1 MPTPERTNQSEIV
14 AAARAILEESGLSGL
29 TMAAVAARVGVRAP
43 SLYKRLGGRDELLG
57 LVADATVQDLGERI
71 AAAADA
77 AKIDGAHDGGLRDQ
91 REALTAVVRAYRA
104 FAKERP
110 AAYQLVFMQ
119 APPEAQPR
127 PESLAGAIAPALDI
141 TERLVGKDR
150 ALDAARL
157 VTAWVHGFVSM
168 ELSGSFRLADGVE
181 GAFEYGL
188 AVLADSLSGGR

>member
-14 AAARAILEESGLSGL
+14 AAAREILEESGLPGL

-43 SLYKRLGGRDELLG
+43 SLYKRVGGRDELLG
-57 LVADATVQDLGERI
+57 LVADATVKDLGERI
-71 AAAADA
+71 AAAIAE
-77 AKIDGAHDGGLRDQ
+77 GAHDGAH
-91 REALTAVVRAYRA
+91 EARGSLTAMVRAYRA

-110 AAYQLVFMQ
+110 AAYQLVFLQ

-127 PESLAGAIAPALDI
+127 QESLTEAIAPALEV
-141 TERLVGKDR
+141 TERLVGHDR

-168 ELSGSFRLADGVE
+168 ELSGSFRLADGVDR
-181 GAFEYGL
+181 AFDYGL
-188 AVLADSLSGGR
+188 AALADSLGGG